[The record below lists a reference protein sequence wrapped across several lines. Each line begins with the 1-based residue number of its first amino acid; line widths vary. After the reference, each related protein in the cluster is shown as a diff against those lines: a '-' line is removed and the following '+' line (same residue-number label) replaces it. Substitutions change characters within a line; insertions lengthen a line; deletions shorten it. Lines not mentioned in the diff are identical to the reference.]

1 MLPELLTWKLFVK
14 YLKDKSN
21 SKKKQKSISVWG
33 MIFFHYEKHDTE
45 TRQLLLYIWISYL
58 NFISLRNAAN

>member
-14 YLKDKSN
+14 YLKNKSS

-33 MIFFHYEKHDTE
+33 MIFFYYKKRDTE
-45 TRQLLLYIWISYL
+45 TRKTAWVHL
-58 NFISLRNAAN
+58 NIIPQFY

>member
-1 MLPELLTWKLFVK
+1 MLPELLSWKLFVK
-14 YLKDKSN
+14 YLKDKSS

-45 TRQLLLYIWISYL
+45 TRKTAFVPQNIVPQFY
-58 NFISLRNAAN
+58 

>member
-14 YLKDKSN
+14 YLKDKSS
-21 SKKKQKSISVWG
+21 SKKKQNSVSVWG

-45 TRQLLLYIWISYL
+45 TRQTAFVHL
-58 NFISLRNAAN
+58 NIPQFY